1 MTIIVMIV
9 AVTMIF
15 WRTVIKLAMIG
26 FVALAVYGLL
36 KLLQGLH

>member
-1 MTIIVMIV
+1 MAIIVMIV
-9 AVTMIF
+9 VVTMIF
-15 WRTVIKLAMIG
+15 WRTAIKLAMIG